1 MEVGGGLGRLDLF
14 IGKSASARAVKA
26 WLVMRRRRGQGCW
39 ANNTGLVTRAGDEDV
54 ELTDIEIRTSVES
67 R

>member
-1 MEVGGGLGRLDLF
+1 MGFVYRQVGFGTSW
-14 IGKSASARAVKA
+14 KSLACYATET
-26 WLVMRRRRGQGCW
+26 GQGCW

-54 ELTDIEIRTSVES
+54 ELTDIETRTSVES